1 MLKSTVSWMKLV
13 PALATALV
21 LLVAVRTDAQSLG
34 GSPPSMNRQ
43 HRQAR
48 THDFTFMESAA
59 RIRRFVA
66 SNLIVPLEGNSDYL
80 LHEVSYPYARPAVQL
95 FIERL
100 SRQFRSICGETLT
113 VTSLTRPVDEQ
124 PGNAHARS
132 VHPTGMAV
140 DLRVPRTQQCR
151 DWLNRVLL
159 SLEAAGVLEATR
171 ERSPAHYHVAV
182 FPIQYEQYVQRLQS
196 RRRSY
201 VVQRG
206 DALVRIARR
215 TGTSVEA
222 LVYCPIIKLTNK
234 VMGRMLVSWP
244 DRYRSSISP
253 KQSERNSSG
262 ASTPPPRPSET
273 ACGPPSCYG
282 VDKASPNSR
291 WPNNSASARL
301 A

>member
-21 LLVAVRTDAQSLG
+21 VLVAVRTDAQSLG

-80 LHEVSYPYARPAVQL
+80 LHEVSYPYARPAVRL

-100 SRQFRSICGETLT
+100 SRQFRSTCGETLT

-222 LVYCPIIKLTNK
+222 LVAENGLTSNRIYPGT
-234 VMGRMLVSWP
+234 VLR
-244 DRYRSSISP
+244 I
-253 KQSERNSSG
+253 
-262 ASTPPPRPSET
+262 
-273 ACGPPSCYG
+273 
-282 VDKASPNSR
+282 PN
-291 WPNNSASARL
+291 
-301 A
+301 

>member
-1 MLKSTVSWMKLV
+1 
-13 PALATALV
+13 
-21 LLVAVRTDAQSLG
+21 
-34 GSPPSMNRQ
+34 MNRQ

-80 LHEVSYPYARPAVQL
+80 LHEVSYPYARPAVRL

-100 SRQFRSICGETLT
+100 SRQFRSTCGETLT

-124 PGNAHARS
+124 PGNAHGRS

-206 DALVRIARR
+206 RR
-215 TGTSVEA
+215 AGAHRPPDWHLGGGPS
-222 LVYCPIIKLTNK
+222 
-234 VMGRMLVSWP
+234 GRERP
-244 DRYRSSISP
+244 DQQP
-253 KQSERNSSG
+253 DLPG
-262 ASTPPPRPSET
+262 H
-273 ACGPPSCYG
+273 GPPHSQLM
-282 VDKASPNSR
+282 VLTDFSHPRDSPGS
-291 WPNNSASARL
+291 SAVILGPGSGSMPIRATLEHTLKFKEAGTL
-301 A
+301 AGHRDVLGFRQ

>member
-1 MLKSTVSWMKLV
+1 
-13 PALATALV
+13 
-21 LLVAVRTDAQSLG
+21 
-34 GSPPSMNRQ
+34 MNRQ
-43 HRQAR
+43 HQQAQ

-80 LHEVSYPYARPAVQL
+80 LHEVSYPYARPAVRL

-100 SRQFRSICGETLT
+100 SRQFRSTCGETLT

-124 PGNAHARS
+124 PGNAHGRS

-182 FPIQYEQYVQRLQS
+182 FSIQYEQYVQRLQS

-206 DALVRIARR
+206 DALVRIAR
-215 TGTSVEA
+215 GLA
-222 LVYCPIIKLTNK
+222 
-234 VMGRMLVSWP
+234 
-244 DRYRSSISP
+244 
-253 KQSERNSSG
+253 
-262 ASTPPPRPSET
+262 PRWRP
-273 ACGPPSCYG
+273 
-282 VDKASPNSR
+282 
-291 WPNNSASARL
+291 
-301 A
+301 